1 MFDTMTSSSYLI
13 NAKREK
19 SELFDESGDLLPTTL
34 FLSLFQTAAEQQQL
48 SMHRRLDKL
57 SNSGW

>member
-1 MFDTMTSSSYLI
+1 MFDTMMSSSYLI

-19 SELFDESGDLLPTTL
+19 SELFDESGDLLLTTL

-57 SNSGW
+57 SNSVW

>member
-1 MFDTMTSSSYLI
+1 MFDTMTASSCLM

-19 SELFDESGDLLPTTL
+19 NELFDKSGALLLTTL

-48 SMHRRLDKL
+48 SMHGRLDKL
-57 SNSGW
+57 SNLVW